1 MMRRKIWIDQVVQ
14 GGLVGRI
21 VLYWLS
27 VVAYFAIGHFV
38 FQWIDQ
44 PEWTTEEHI
53 QGMLETFGF
62 WFPGLL
68 LLVPL
73 VVFDIVK
80 LSHRFAGPIY
90 RLKSHLSKV
99 CSGTEK
105 GKLWFREGDY
115 WWELV
120 EPVNTVITRMVTA
133 EEKMVELSSKV
144 SQLERENLQLQ
155 RQLQA
160 ATAVTSESKPNSAP
174 VIAPGVVNSS
184 GVLNTAAGSFSK

>member
-144 SQLERENLQLQ
+144 SQLEREKLQLQ

-184 GVLNTAAGSFSK
+184 GVLNSAAGSFSK